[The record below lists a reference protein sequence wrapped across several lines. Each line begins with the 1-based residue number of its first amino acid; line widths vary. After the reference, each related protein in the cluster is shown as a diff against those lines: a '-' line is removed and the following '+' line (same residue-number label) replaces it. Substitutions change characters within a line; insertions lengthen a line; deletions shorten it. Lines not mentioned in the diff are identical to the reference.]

1 VKVTDMYSQNTADA
15 RPSAPLLLNV
25 LRRDRIGDVQ
35 KYSFQEFIMGDAE
48 ILAVFIDEAREIIQN
63 LESDIVKLEED
74 SSNEETINQV
84 FRYFHTLKGSSGIAG
99 VTSVYEFTHRLE
111 NLLDDVRGGDLAV
124 TDKLIDLILDSID
137 WVKGEIN
144 MSDEVPENQDEVRAN
159 LLEQINLFKGID
171 ESNITS
177 LATQPVVKGISTN
190 RFYRVKI
197 SLREDIFLFGI
208 DPMLLIEDLL
218 AMGDLVTKTVD
229 RSGIPAFEKMD
240 PEICYI
246 SWDIIIKSRK
256 SIDAIRNVFLFVL
269 DDDNRISIEDVTDK
283 FSETESGDILT
294 EEVRIGDLLVKKGIL
309 SEEALDEVISIQDDG
324 KLLLGDIV
332 VKQGLA
338 TEKQVTEA
346 LQEQEQIKK
355 KIETSTIRVDTTK
368 LDNLMNLLGEIVI
381 GQSSLTRVSEEMEDE
396 IGTRIKSAIHSVD
409 RVTREFQEQIM
420 AIRMIPVG
428 PTFEQFRR
436 FVRDSAHSMGKEIS
450 LAIEGGETELDKTVI
465 EKIGD
470 PLKHMIR
477 NAIDHGIEDKKIR
490 EKAGKPASGNI
501 TLRAFHQ
508 EGNVFIEIVDDGG
521 GISVERV
528 REKAEGLGLIKP
540 DEEITKEKLFS
551 FLFNPG
557 FSTAAK
563 IGDLSGRGVGMDVV
577 KTNIESLRGNVEI
590 RSEEGR
596 GTIVRI
602 KLPLT
607 LAIIDGMLVS
617 IGKYTYIIPLLSV
630 LESIRPKKEE
640 IKTIEG
646 KGEVILVRGEY
657 VSLIRL
663 YDVFGVEAE
672 HQDPSKGL
680 VVIVESGT
688 TRVGLLI
695 DDLLGQQQIVI
706 KSLDN
711 FITTSRAVSG
721 AAILGDGKV
730 ALIIDIFGLVE
741 DIIQ

>member
-1 VKVTDMYSQNTADA
+1 M
-15 RPSAPLLLNV
+15 
-25 LRRDRIGDVQ
+25 Q
-35 KYSFQEFIMGDAE
+35 KYIFWEFVMGDAE

-74 SSNEETINQV
+74 SGNEETINRV

-124 TDKLIDLILDSID
+124 TDKFIDLILDSID

-144 MSDEVPENQDEVRAN
+144 LDEEIPENQDEIRAN
-159 LLEQINLFKGID
+159 LLEQINRFKGSD
-171 ESNITS
+171 ESDIAP
-177 LATQPVVKGISTN
+177 LVKQPVVKGISTN

-197 SLREDIFLFGI
+197 TLREDIFLFGI

-218 AMGDLVTKTVD
+218 AMGDMVSKTVD
-229 RSGIPAFEKMD
+229 RSGIPPFEKMD
-240 PEICYI
+240 PEACYI

-256 SIDAIRNVFLFVL
+256 SVDEIRNVFLFVL
-269 DDDNRISIEDVTDK
+269 DDDNNISIEDVTDM

-294 EEVRIGDLLVKKGIL
+294 EEVRIGDLLVQKGII
-309 SEEALDEVISIQDDG
+309 SEEALDEVISIQDDR
-324 KLLLGDIV
+324 KQLLGDIV

-346 LQEQEQIKK
+346 LQEQEKINK
-355 KIETSTIRVDTTK
+355 KIETSTIRVDTIK

-396 IGTRIKSAIHSVD
+396 IGTRIKNAIHSVD

-436 FVRDSAHSMGKEIS
+436 FVRDSARSMGKEIS

-477 NAIDHGIEDKKIR
+477 NAIDHGIEDIKIR

-508 EGNVFIEIVDDGG
+508 EGNVFIEIIDDGG
-521 GISVERV
+521 GISIDRV
-528 REKAEGLGLIKP
+528 RKKAESLGLIKP
-540 DEEITKEKLFS
+540 DDEVSKEKLLT

-557 FSTAAK
+557 FSTADK
-563 IGDLSGRGVGMDVV
+563 VGDLSGRGVGMDVV

-617 IGKYTYIIPLLSV
+617 IGKYIYIIPLLSV

-640 IKTIEG
+640 LKTIEG

-663 YDVFGVEAE
+663 YEVFGIEAE
-672 HQDPSKGL
+672 RHDPSEGL

-706 KSLDN
+706 KSLDD
-711 FITTSRAVSG
+711 FISTTRAVSG

-741 DIIQ
+741 DITN